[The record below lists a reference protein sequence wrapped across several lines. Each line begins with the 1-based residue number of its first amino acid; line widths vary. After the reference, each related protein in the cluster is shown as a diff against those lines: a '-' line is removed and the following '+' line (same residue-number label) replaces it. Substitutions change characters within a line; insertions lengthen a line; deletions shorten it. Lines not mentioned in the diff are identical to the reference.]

1 MRKLQL
7 PPHPEKSHPLFP
19 SNFPLKVEVLSSSP
33 FLKICLEVQPPSR
46 KGKGGGGVH
55 TMLWGTTTKSRLPPW
70 LQILGTTHSPIISN
84 QYLHPIR
91 NELKRLKWSLH
102 ILITD
107 RQYQL
112 NFCREKN
119 SDFSCLEN
127 WICFL

>member
-7 PPHPEKSHPLFP
+7 PPPPWKKSPPL
-19 SNFPLKVEVLSSSP
+19 SRQLSSKSWGPIKLP
-33 FLKICLEVQPPSR
+33 FFENLVGGSTPQQ
-46 KGKGGGGVH
+46 KGEGGGVH